1 VTDQAELQTP
11 PSAPDETEP
20 EPPASLPPRL
30 GTETADSFTIVK
42 KGAGPDG
49 TEKRAS

>member
-1 VTDQAELQTP
+1 MTDQAELQTP
-11 PSAPDETEP
+11 PSAPSEKEP
-20 EPPASLPPRL
+20 ERPSNLPARL
-30 GTETADSFTIVK
+30 GTETTDSFTIVK